1 MNSNSKIYL
10 QIVLISSFL
19 ILVKYLVSYFYVF
32 NEDLLLKILR
42 LEDVEYLFI
51 VESLSRMD
59 FKTDWSIIYKAENI
73 IGFPIFSIIWH
84 SIFFIFFKY
93 YSIII
98 LGVIFL
104 FILYLLIF
112 KILRNLN
119 FDKKKSFF
127 ILISLVTI
135 IQVLKYFGYI
145 YEINLFYVVQQPLF
159 EFVGSRFPRPLITSI
174 YLFLSIF
181 CLQKI
186 SCKKNLEETKKY
198 LFLLCLSLALLINSF
213 FYLFLFVSIN
223 FLFLIVNFDITLFPL

>member
-84 SIFFIFFKY
+84 SIFIFFKY

-119 FDKKKSFF
+119 FDKNPSFYLDF
-127 ILISLVTI
+127 FSYHNSSFKI
-135 IQVLKYFGYI
+135 FW
-145 YEINLFYVVQQPLF
+145 
-159 EFVGSRFPRPLITSI
+159 I
-174 YLFLSIF
+174 YL
-181 CLQKI
+181 
-186 SCKKNLEETKKY
+186 
-198 LFLLCLSLALLINSF
+198 
-213 FYLFLFVSIN
+213 
-223 FLFLIVNFDITLFPL
+223 